1 MIGTIQQAQKN
12 NASKTVN
19 KENSIKDYIKMYE
32 NQIAKALPDVLTP
45 ERFSRMVLTAITK
58 TPKLGECTPQS
69 FIGSML
75 TAAQLGLEPST
86 PLGQAYLIPYG
97 NSCQF
102 QIGYKGLLELAHRS
116 GEIKTL
122 EARCVYENDEF
133 NIEYGLNPNLIH
145 KPTFVD
151 RGELIGVYAVYHTVS
166 GGYAFEFMSKE
177 EIETHRNQYSKS
189 YKDKNSAWQTDFES
203 MAKKTVIKRLL
214 KYAPL
219 KTEFVR
225 AISSDEKSQTIDFT
239 EDNEL
244 IILNEDVNDIEENQ
258 EEVEVGK
265 DE

>member
-12 NASKTVN
+12 NVSKTVN
-19 KENSIKDYIKMYE
+19 KGNSIKDYIKMYE

-69 FIGSML
+69 FIGSDVLTPERFSRMVLTAITKTPKLGECTPQSFIGSML
-75 TAAQLGLEPST
+75 TAAQLGLEPNT

-145 KPTFVD
+145 KPTFVN
-151 RGELIGVYAVYHTVS
+151 RGELIGVYAVYHTVN
-166 GGYAFEFMSKE
+166 GGYAFEFMS
-177 EIETHRNQYSKS
+177 
-189 YKDKNSAWQTDFES
+189 
-203 MAKKTVIKRLL
+203 V
-214 KYAPL
+214 
-219 KTEFVR
+219 
-225 AISSDEKSQTIDFT
+225 
-239 EDNEL
+239 EDINFL
-244 IILNEDVNDIEENQ
+244 
-258 EEVEVGK
+258 
-265 DE
+265 